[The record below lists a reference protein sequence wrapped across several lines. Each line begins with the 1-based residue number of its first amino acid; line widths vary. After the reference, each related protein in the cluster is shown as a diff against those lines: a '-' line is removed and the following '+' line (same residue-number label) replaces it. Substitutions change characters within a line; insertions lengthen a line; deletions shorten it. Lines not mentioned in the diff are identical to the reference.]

1 MTLEFRRVAYDVTA
15 TQELMHQQRLPRR
28 LIKRLAQGM

>member
-1 MTLEFRRVAYDVTA
+1 MTLAFRRVAYDVVA
-15 TQELMHQQRLPRR
+15 TQELMHQARLPRR